1 MDAKISI
8 IVPVYNTEKYVGE
21 TIELLANQTYK
32 NLEIILVDNNS
43 KDNSLEIC
51 RSYAQKDERILVLS
65 ETTPGP
71 SAARNRGLDSA
82 TGDFICFCDSD
93 DLPDKT
99 MYGTLL
105 QTITSSGSDIAM
117 CEIYSEHRDWIIGF
131 PYEDDTLL
139 DRAGI
144 VGDLIPK
151 MIGNDKDYILED
163 PIWGSV
169 VRCIYKSEIIKQNN
183 IMFPVNIRFA
193 EDLIFTMSYLKYAN
207 SVYICKKIL
216 YQYRKNEESIMH
228 TLSQYEKGKFEKKK
242 KKALYLK
249 GLLEDIGN
257 YELVETRALVAYK
270 HYIVGSIANAVM
282 NTGEH
287 GFRDA
292 YKEIKKIVND
302 DTVQEAFASFTC
314 KSIKQNLLYKGIQKR
329 AAALLCIYYRFR
341 FLTTGE
347 LHD

>member
-1 MDAKISI
+1 MDSKISI

-21 TIELLANQTYK
+21 TIELLANQTYR
-32 NLEIILVDNNS
+32 NIEIILVDNNS
-43 KDNSLEIC
+43 KDSSLEIC
-51 RSYAQKDERILVLS
+51 RNYAQKDKRITVLS
-65 ETTPGP
+65 ELTPGP
-71 SAARNRGLDSA
+71 SAARNKGLDAA

-105 QTITSSGSDIAM
+105 DSINSNRSDVAM

-131 PYEDDTLL
+131 PYEKDMLL

-163 PIWGSV
+163 AIWGSV
-169 VRCIYKSEIIKQNN
+169 VRCIYKREIIEEHHLR
-183 IMFPVNIRFA
+183 FPVNIRFA
-193 EDLIFTMSYLKYAN
+193 EDLVFTMSYLKYAN
-207 SVYICKKIL
+207 TVFICKKIL
-216 YQYRKNEESIMH
+216 YQYRKNEESIMQ
-228 TLSQYEKGKFEKKK
+228 TLSKYEKGKFEKEKEK
-242 KKALYLK
+242 VMYLK
-249 GLLEDIGN
+249 SLLEDIGN
-257 YELVETRALVAYK
+257 YDLAETRALVSYK
-270 HYIVGSIANAVM
+270 HYVVGSVANSVM

-292 YKEIKKIVND
+292 YREIKKIVND
-302 DTVQEAFASFTC
+302 DTVHEAFASFTC
-314 KSIKQNLLYKGIQKR
+314 KGIKQNLLYTGIQKR

-341 FLTTGE
+341 FLTTGQ
-347 LHD
+347 LND